1 MVCGGLRLGNWGH
14 GHADLLHW
22 LWWSP
27 ETVAI
32 TLPALFTY
40 KCHWVHLVSEVSA
53 LLLLPLLSWSS
64 SASPAPWIPTLT
76 SIPVL
81 RFLAWPCDWE
91 WAVKA
96 CGRACHTLGHHHM
109 GKWVREL
116 AATGCLGGKNLS
128 CIHDA
133 VKSLT
138 RPARTPQ
145 LSAKTVIGWYQT
157 CFGPEPKKT
166 FVGWALTVLLSV
178 ICPFLCLQAGGQVTL
193 IAIGAY
199 KGRLL
204 SVSGTGPGKLHW
216 FSLATGRY

>member
-1 MVCGGLRLGNWGH
+1 MCRLVTL
-14 GHADLLHW
+14 ALM
-22 LWWSP
+22 
-27 ETVAI
+27 I
-32 TLPALFTY
+32 TRDC
-40 KCHWVHLVSEVSA
+40 CHHSSCSVHLQVPLSA
-53 LLLLPLLSWSS
+53 PGQWGLCP
-64 SASPAPWIPTLT
+64 ASPAPSVMEQLCF
-76 SIPVL
+76 SCSL
-81 RFLAWPCDWE
+81 NSNSYEHSCAKAWPCDWE

-166 FVGWALTVLLSV
+166 FVGWALTILLSV

-204 SVSGTGPGKLHW
+204 SVSGTGPGELHW